1 MGSWSLPT
9 KNYWSLKFKKWVQLV
24 FLLTAVSLSAYMAN
38 EGMMCQY
45 LSDMTSNLKFKK
57 KSANYNLPTCGLA
70 KI

>member
-1 MGSWSLPT
+1 M
-9 KNYWSLKFKKWVQLV
+9 V

-57 KSANYNLPTCGLA
+57 KKFQITTYPLMVWPKFKLPICDLKFDILPT
-70 KI
+70 